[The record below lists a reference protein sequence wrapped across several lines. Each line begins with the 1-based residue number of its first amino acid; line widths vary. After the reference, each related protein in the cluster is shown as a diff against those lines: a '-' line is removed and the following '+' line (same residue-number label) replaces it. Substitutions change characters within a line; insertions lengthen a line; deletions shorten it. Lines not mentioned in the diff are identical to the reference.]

1 MGMSS
6 ETTKTTSP
14 PSVYVSLLVDDG
26 DIMVIRGVDQQ
37 SSPGIK
43 CSAEAAHNPFAPHS
57 LVSELLGDWT
67 AFYFSAATMPLPSS
81 KFL

>member
-43 CSAEAAHNPFAPHS
+43 LFGRSRTQPVRSAFISIRAA
-57 LVSELLGDWT
+57 W
-67 AFYFSAATMPLPSS
+67 
-81 KFL
+81 